1 MNRDI
6 RQETG
11 EVDLSVV
18 VPVYNEAESLEP
30 LYHRLQEV
38 LDQINR
44 SYEVL
49 LVDDGSNDGSLEKM
63 KSIHAENNRFKIIQ
77 FRRNFGQTAAIAAGF
92 RFARGKVVVTID
104 ADLQND
110 PQDIPSILEKMEEG
124 YDVVSGWRKNRHDK
138 FLTRTLPSMCANW
151 LISQLTGVHLHDYGC
166 TLKAYTR
173 DVVKNIDLYGEMH
186 RYIPALASWLGVSV
200 AEVPVTHHSRKY
212 GRSKYGLSR
221 IIRVLL
227 DIIALKFLLSY
238 STRPIQVFGL
248 VGLVSGGLGF
258 LISLYLTVERLF
270 FGKPLSNRPIL
281 LLGVLLIFVGLQF
294 ISMGLLGEMTV
305 RTYHEAQN
313 KPIYFVKRI
322 ID

>member
-1 MNRDI
+1 LNPDI
-6 RQETG
+6 RQESE

-18 VPVYNEAESLEP
+18 VPVYNEVESLEP

-38 LDQINR
+38 LDQMNR

-92 RFARGKVVVTID
+92 RFARGKVVVTMD

-110 PQDIPSILEKMEEG
+110 PQDIPIILEKMEEG
-124 YDVVSGWRKNRHDK
+124 YDVVSGWRKNRHDQ
-138 FLTRTLPSMCANW
+138 FLTRTLPSVCANW
-151 LISQLTGVHLHDYGC
+151 FISQLTGVGLHDYGC
-166 TLKAYTR
+166 TLKAYAA
-173 DVVKNIDLYGEMH
+173 DVVKNINLYGEMH

-200 AEVPVTHHSRKY
+200 AEVPVTHHRRKY

-221 IIRVLL
+221 MVRVLL
-227 DIIALKFLLSY
+227 DIMVLKFLLSY

-248 VGLVSGGLGF
+248 VGLISGSLGLF
-258 LISLYLTVERLF
+258 ISLYLTVERLV
-270 FGKPLSNRPIL
+270 FGQPLADRPLL

-305 RTYHEAQN
+305 RTYYEALN

>member
-1 MNRDI
+1 LNPDI

-38 LDQINR
+38 LDQMNR

-49 LVDDGSNDGSLEKM
+49 LVDDGSSDGSLEKM

-138 FLTRTLPSMCANW
+138 FLTRTLPSVCANW

-166 TLKAYTR
+166 TLKAYTK

-200 AEVPVTHHSRKY
+200 AEVPVTHHRRKY

-221 IIRVLL
+221 IVRVLL

-248 VGLVSGGLGF
+248 VGLVSAGLGF

-270 FGKPLSNRPIL
+270 FDKPLANRPLL

-313 KPIYFVKRI
+313 KPIYLVKRI
-322 ID
+322 IK

>member
-1 MNRDI
+1 MNPDI

-38 LDQINR
+38 LDQMNR

-49 LVDDGSNDGSLEKM
+49 LVDDGSSDGSLEKM

-138 FLTRTLPSMCANW
+138 FLTRTLPSVCANW

-166 TLKAYTR
+166 TLKAYTK

-200 AEVPVTHHSRKY
+200 AEVPVTHHRRKY

-221 IIRVLL
+221 IVRVLL

-248 VGLVSGGLGF
+248 VGLVSAGLGF

-270 FGKPLSNRPIL
+270 FDKPLANRPLL

-313 KPIYFVKRI
+313 KPIYLVKRI
-322 ID
+322 IK